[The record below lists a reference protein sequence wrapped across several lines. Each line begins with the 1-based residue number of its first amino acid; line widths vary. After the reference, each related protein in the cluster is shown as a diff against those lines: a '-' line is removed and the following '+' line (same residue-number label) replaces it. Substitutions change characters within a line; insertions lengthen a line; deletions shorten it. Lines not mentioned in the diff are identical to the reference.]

1 MRGVGKG
8 ADHWWGSA
16 KRQLVCCCRRH
27 PSKGTG
33 MNQEDKF
40 ATLITA
46 IIAVMVVLMVLKTI
60 YNA

>member
-1 MRGVGKG
+1 
-8 ADHWWGSA
+8 
-16 KRQLVCCCRRH
+16 
-27 PSKGTG
+27 

-40 ATLITA
+40 ATLITT

>member
-1 MRGVGKG
+1 
-8 ADHWWGSA
+8 
-16 KRQLVCCCRRH
+16 
-27 PSKGTG
+27 
-33 MNQEDKF
+33 MNREDKF